1 MMMMMM
7 ILRPFLVRQQTSQC
21 VRPYQG
27 PFLDGRLLRL
37 LSSWHAG
44 GGDDDD
50 DTVRSDAGQMM
61 MRIRALTHDGR
72 Y

>member
-1 MMMMMM
+1 MMMTM
-7 ILRPFLVRQQTSQC
+7 LRSFLTGQQQVSQC

-27 PFLDGRLLRL
+27 PFLDGRLLLRL

-44 GGDDDD
+44 GGGGGGDDDD
-50 DTVRSDAGQMM
+50 DTVRRLHAPTRDGQ
-61 MRIRALTHDGR
+61 